1 MTDQRTPDADPAL
14 SDALR
19 TPSLS
24 DASLE
29 RIRMAVARE
38 WRAAAA
44 APRSRSPRTRRSRW
58 IAYIAAAA
66 LGAATVVLLM
76 TRNPDQTTAIGSLS
90 KANAGGLEVS
100 TGLLRHRMLVAGEA
114 LRAGDRLTARGASLI
129 TFAHGGSLRVAAGSQ
144 LELTTPTQ
152 VSLERGLIYLDIPP
166 GAPVSNPVRVTTW
179 KGTIEHVGTEF
190 EVMSDDRAVRIR
202 VREGRI
208 RFQIPSAMI
217 VADAGTELLATSG
230 NAVSRRSID
239 TYGRDWLWTTT
250 LAPDYEIEGQPLI
263 GFLQWVGRE
272 LGRRVDF
279 DGSRTREVAERTV
292 LHGSIRG
299 QPPLDALS
307 NVLATTS
314 LAYELRGDKIWI
326 RPGP

>member
-1 MTDQRTPDADPAL
+1 MTDQRDPDADPAL

-19 TPSLS
+19 TPGLS
-24 DASLE
+24 DEDIE
-29 RIRMAVARE
+29 RIRMAVVRE
-38 WRAAAA
+38 WRAAGA
-44 APRSRSPRTRRSRW
+44 APGGGVPNVRW
-58 IAYIAAAA
+58 PWVGFAVAA
-66 LGAATVVLLM
+66 LGAAAVVLLM
-76 TRNPDQTTAIGSLS
+76 TRHPDQTAIGSLS
-90 KANAGGLEVS
+90 KASAGLEVS
-100 TGLLRHRMLVAGEA
+100 TGLLRHRTLAVGEA
-114 LRAGDRLTARGASLI
+114 VRAGDRLTARGAALI
-129 TFAHGGSLRVAAGSQ
+129 ALTRGGSLRVAAGTD
-144 LELTTPTQ
+144 LELASPTQ
-152 VSLERGLIYLDIPP
+152 VALGRGLIYLDFPP
-166 GAPVSNPVRVTTW
+166 GASAANPVRITTW

-190 EVMSDDRAVRIR
+190 EVMSDDREVRVR

-208 RFQIPSAMI
+208 RFQSQSAMV
-217 VADAGTELLATSG
+217 VADAGTELLAASG
-230 NAVSRRSID
+230 NDVSRRSID
-239 TYGRDWLWTTT
+239 TYGGEWLWTTT

-272 LGRRVDF
+272 MGRRVDF

-307 NVLATTS
+307 NVLASTS